1 MAAPIK
7 GTNPRGLTEK
17 KDKVLISDLVNS
29 KKNLAENL
37 MIVDVLRNDISRV
50 SISGSVEVE
59 KLASLETYENV
70 HHLVSYISSKIRPE
84 KNAVDL
90 LKACLPGA
98 SVTGA
103 PKIRAMEII
112 SELEKTK
119 RGPDC
124 GALGYI
130 SLSGSLDMNIPIR
143 TIMLAEDKL
152 IVNCGGGI
160 VSDSDSDLEY
170 QESIDKISNLINN
183 RINL

>member
-70 HHLVSYISSKIRPE
+70 HHLVSYISSKIRP
-84 KNAVDL
+84 K
-90 LKACLPGA
+90 KC
-98 SVTGA
+98 
-103 PKIRAMEII
+103 
-112 SELEKTK
+112 
-119 RGPDC
+119 C
-124 GALGYI
+124 
-130 SLSGSLDMNIPIR
+130 
-143 TIMLAEDKL
+143 
-152 IVNCGGGI
+152 
-160 VSDSDSDLEY
+160 
-170 QESIDKISNLINN
+170 
-183 RINL
+183 

>member
-1 MAAPIK
+1 
-7 GTNPRGLTEK
+7 
-17 KDKVLISDLVNS
+17 
-29 KKNLAENL
+29 

-50 SISGSVEVE
+50 SISGSVDVK

-70 HHLVSYISSKIRPE
+70 HHLVSYISSKILPN

-103 PKIRAMEII
+103 PKIRAMQII

-119 RGPDC
+119 RGPYC

-130 SLSGSLDMNIPIR
+130 SLCGSLDMNIPIR
-143 TIMLAEDKL
+143 TVLLTKDK
-152 IVNCGGGI
+152 IVVNCGGGI
-160 VSDSDSDLEY
+160 VSDSDSNLEY
-170 QESIDKISNLINN
+170 QESIDKISNLLNN
-183 RINL
+183 DKNQARFKLS